1 MGKTFLPSSNNASSS
16 LSKGVSLEYWKPF
29 DDNKIVFVIVDENE
43 DDGRSL
49 WITDGTMDGTQP
61 LKEHYCIE
69 PRTKREI
76 SVLDE
81 KIYFWAS
88 DSCNGT
94 DSYYYYYYDTE
105 LWVSDGI
112 ADGTFKL
119 RDINPN
125 GSSSPSCCTRGKEKI
140 AFFKNKTYFMT
151 ATEPEFRD
159 SKQIW
164 VTDGTTNGTQLAAFM
179 DKFKVYESYVFEHIS
194 STNNDGTLIIYVQ
207 NFDDGDVSNELWFSD
222 GTYEGTLL
230 QKSFAG
236 SETSFRNMKAT
247 ADDSGKLFFT
257 AGNSLY
263 TEDLWVTDGTIK
275 GTQHVRSFDI
285 FGGIGPNLMPNGKFM
300 MWATDKFHGTEL
312 WATDGS
318 PDGTVLVKDLL
329 HGPESSFPRPIGRVG
344 DDLFLQPEDMDDFQ
358 LWKSDGTTEGTKL
371 VKKLYPDAPLDS
383 YYQSGATVDDA
394 IYFTVKNGVSELF
407 DLWVSDG
414 SYDGTMQIA
423 VSDEFVRF
431 EATTSGTIFFA
442 TTNGL
447 ATELWKITKSVPCS
461 EEKSDKFFWKV
472 NLQSGKNV
480 VKTCNWLSKRN
491 DIGKICSKTLAGA
504 GYPPAREVC
513 RITCETCETI

>member
-1 MGKTFLPSSNNASSS
+1 MG
-16 LSKGVSLEYWKPF
+16 
-29 DDNKIVFVIVDENE
+29 FVIVDENE

-194 STNNDGTLIIYVQ
+194 STNNDGTL
-207 NFDDGDVSNELWFSD
+207 
-222 GTYEGTLL
+222 L

-285 FGGIGPNLMPNGKFM
+285 FGGIGPNL
-300 MWATDKFHGTEL
+300 
-312 WATDGS
+312 
-318 PDGTVLVKDLL
+318 
-329 HGPESSFPRPIGRVG
+329 
-344 DDLFLQPEDMDDFQ
+344 
-358 LWKSDGTTEGTKL
+358 
-371 VKKLYPDAPLDS
+371 
-383 YYQSGATVDDA
+383 
-394 IYFTVKNGVSELF
+394 
-407 DLWVSDG
+407 
-414 SYDGTMQIA
+414 
-423 VSDEFVRF
+423 
-431 EATTSGTIFFA
+431 
-442 TTNGL
+442 
-447 ATELWKITKSVPCS
+447 
-461 EEKSDKFFWKV
+461 
-472 NLQSGKNV
+472 
-480 VKTCNWLSKRN
+480 
-491 DIGKICSKTLAGA
+491 
-504 GYPPAREVC
+504 
-513 RITCETCETI
+513 

>member
-1 MGKTFLPSSNNASSS
+1 MG
-16 LSKGVSLEYWKPF
+16 
-29 DDNKIVFVIVDENE
+29 
-43 DDGRSL
+43 
-49 WITDGTMDGTQP
+49 
-61 LKEHYCIE
+61 
-69 PRTKREI
+69 EI

-164 VTDGTTNGTQLAAFM
+164 VTDGTTNGTQL
-179 DKFKVYESYVFEHIS
+179 
-194 STNNDGTLIIYVQ
+194 
-207 NFDDGDVSNELWFSD
+207 
-222 GTYEGTLL
+222 

-275 GTQHVRSFDI
+275 GTQHIRSFDI

-371 VKKLYPDAPLDS
+371 VKKLYPDAPPDS

-472 NLQSGKNV
+472 NAQSGKNV
-480 VKTCNWLSKRN
+480 VKTCNWLRKRN